1 MSMNKTE
8 TIAITEADWVPVK
21 QKVGERTE
29 VNARKSMT
37 YWADVWRRFKQNKLS
52 LFGAAVIF
60 LLIFTAV
67 FGPMMTDQSY
77 SDQDRDLSLI
87 PPLLDLYKLDD
98 NQYLFVSSSMDF
110 FLTTRGGEIIETIE
124 PNRDDL
130 VNKEKSFTLRGQ
142 EYTFNYSRKPWR
154 IVKENNDELFISRK
168 NVWNK
173 TNPLGT
179 DTLGRDLWIR
189 IMYGARISLI
199 VGLVAS
205 LVNLTIGI
213 LYGGISAYA
222 GGVIDNIMMRFVDI
236 LRSIPRLLYVILLM
250 VVFGSGLK
258 TVVITIGLVYWLGM
272 ARIVRG
278 QILSLKN
285 QEFVMAAKVMGAK
298 SNRILLRHLIPN
310 AMGPII
316 VTVAMNIPAAIFTE
330 AFLSFV
336 GLGVSAPQASW
347 GTLANNALGGLMTYP
362 YLLFFPALAI
372 SLTVLAFNFVGDG
385 LRDSIDPRLRK

>member
-1 MSMNKTE
+1 MPVEQQVGARVE
-8 TIAITEADWVPVK
+8 TS
-21 QKVGERTE
+21 
-29 VNARKSMT
+29 ARKSMT

-52 LFGAAVIF
+52 LFGLAVIA
-60 LLIFTAV
+60 LLILVAV
-67 FGPMMTDQSY
+67 FGPMATEQSY
-77 SDQDRDLSLI
+77 SDQNRDLSLI
-87 PPLLDLYKLDD
+87 PPMLDLYQLEE
-98 NQYLFVSSSMDF
+98 NQYLFVSSAMDF
-110 FLTTRGGEIIETIE
+110 FVATRQGEILRMLE
-124 PNRDDL
+124 PTSDDL
-130 VNKEKSFTLRGQ
+130 MQRSKGFELSGR
-142 EYTFNYSRKPWR
+142 EYIFDYSAKPWR
-154 IVKENNDELFISRK
+154 VLTESGEEIFISRR
-168 NVWNK
+168 NVWNR

-205 LVNLTIGI
+205 LVNLTVGI
-213 LYGGISAYA
+213 MYGGIAAYA
-222 GGVIDNIMMRFVDI
+222 GGMVDNIMMRFVDI

-298 SNRILLRHLIPN
+298 TPRILLRHLIPN

-385 LRDSIDPRLRK
+385 LRDSIDPRLRQ

>member
-1 MSMNKTE
+1 MNKTE

>member
-1 MSMNKTE
+1 
-8 TIAITEADWVPVK
+8 
-21 QKVGERTE
+21 
-29 VNARKSMT
+29 MT